1 VSVPPPCHA
10 CGRHVFPMGDK
21 VGGELCL
28 EQDIAGVAEAIRLAI
43 ADLADPEARDALRN
57 ILDIATRH
65 QKTPVGGVS

>member
-1 VSVPPPCHA
+1 MALPAPCPS

-28 EQDIAGVAEAIRLAI
+28 EQDIAGVIAAIKYARGDI
-43 ADLADPEARDALRN
+43 ADPEARDALRN

-65 QKTPVGGVS
+65 QNTSVEE

>member
-1 VSVPPPCHA
+1 
-10 CGRHVFPMGDK
+10 M
-21 VGGELCL
+21 GGELCL